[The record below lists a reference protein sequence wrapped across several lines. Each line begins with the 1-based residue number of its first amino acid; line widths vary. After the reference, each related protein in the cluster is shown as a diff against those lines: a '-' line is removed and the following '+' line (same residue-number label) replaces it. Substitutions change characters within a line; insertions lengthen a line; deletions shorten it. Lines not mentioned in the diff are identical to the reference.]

1 MSLTFTNPG
10 VFATA
15 RRPRIDLSDIWAVR
29 QQFPR
34 AGAQFIAT
42 KLGASMEDVRRLLG
56 AGQ

>member
-1 MSLTFTNPG
+1 MSLSFTDPG

-15 RRPRIDLSDIWAVR
+15 RRPRLDLKDIWAIR

-42 KLGASMEDVRRLLG
+42 KLGVSMEDVRRLLG
-56 AGQ
+56 AEQ